1 MKFILSEGAPIMK
14 ITPRVVLAVAI
25 LLLCVAAI
33 APAGSAAASN
43 VFVSPVATAA
53 PTAVPPPGILGVH
66 TVKAGESL
74 YCIGRAYGI
83 SPWAIASTN
92 GVPWPYTIFTGQTL
106 NIPNVPWLNIPAG
119 PVCVKQFG
127 GGPLPTPSPTTV
139 PPTPGPTPLP
149 GTCTQSYLILPGDT
163 LFGISIKFGVDIP
176 TLAAR
181 NHIANINLIFAYTT
195 ICIK

>member
-1 MKFILSEGAPIMK
+1 MK
-14 ITPRVVLAVAI
+14 ITARVVIAGAV
-25 LLLCVAAI
+25 LVLCAAAI
-33 APAGSAAASN
+33 VPAGSAAASN
-43 VFVSPVATAA
+43 VFVSPV
-53 PTAVPPPGILGVH
+53 PTAIPPAILGVH

-92 GVPWPYTIFTGQTL
+92 GVPWPYMIFTGRTL

-119 PVCVKQFG
+119 PVCVRQFG

-139 PPTPGPTPLP
+139 PPTPGPTPIP

-163 LFGISIKFGVDIP
+163 LFGISLRFGVDVT
-176 TLAAR
+176 TLATR

-195 ICIK
+195 ICIR